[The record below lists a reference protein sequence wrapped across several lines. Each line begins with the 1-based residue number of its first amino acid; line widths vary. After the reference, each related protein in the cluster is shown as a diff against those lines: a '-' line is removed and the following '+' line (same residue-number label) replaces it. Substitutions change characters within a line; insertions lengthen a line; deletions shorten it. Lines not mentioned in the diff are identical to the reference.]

1 MAARPIAGSQGVLR
15 MPEPQWLARRRHAMP
30 LIMGILN
37 VTPDSFSGDGLFDG
51 PTGAPA
57 LDRVIDRAAV
67 LVVEGADLL
76 DVGGESTR
84 PGATPVSD
92 AAELA
97 RVIPVIAALAA
108 RFDVLISVDTS
119 SPVVMREA
127 ATAGA
132 ALINDVRALRR
143 PGAMAAAAATR
154 LPVCLMHMQ
163 GEPGTMQASPHY
175 DNVVAEVREF
185 LSTRV
190 AACGAAGIAPEL
202 LLVDPGFGF
211 GKTLAHN
218 LALLRALSDIAP
230 PGVPVL
236 AGLSRKR
243 MVGEITGRPVADR
256 VHGSVALALLAAR
269 LGAAVVRV
277 HDVAATADALKILA
291 AVEQSSGAPGPFDG
305 SIQ

>member
-1 MAARPIAGSQGVLR
+1 
-15 MPEPQWLARRRHAMP
+15 
-30 LIMGILN
+30 
-37 VTPDSFSGDGLFDG
+37 
-51 PTGAPA
+51 
-57 LDRVIDRAAV
+57 
-67 LVVEGADLL
+67 
-76 DVGGESTR
+76 
-84 PGATPVSD
+84 
-92 AAELA
+92 
-97 RVIPVIAALAA
+97 
-108 RFDVLISVDTS
+108 
-119 SPVVMREA
+119 MREA

-175 DNVVAEVREF
+175 DDVVAEVREF
-185 LSTRV
+185 LAARV
-190 AACGAAGIAPEL
+190 AACGAAGISPEA

-218 LALLRALSDIAP
+218 LALLRALSNIAP
-230 PGVPVL
+230 PGVPVV

-243 MVGEITGRPVADR
+243 MVGEITGNPVADR
-256 VHGSVALALLAAR
+256 IHGSVALALLAAR

-277 HDVAATADALKILA
+277 HDVAATVDALKVLA
-291 AVEQSSGAPGPFDG
+291 AVEPGLRSPEPSAE

>member
-1 MAARPIAGSQGVLR
+1 MTS
-15 MPEPQWLARRRHAMP
+15 PQPRWLERRRAVP
-30 LIMGILN
+30 LVMGILN
-37 VTPDSFSGDGLFDG
+37 ATPDSFSGDGLFANDASVHG
-51 PTGAPA
+51 SGSC
-57 LDRVIDRAAV
+57 VDRAIARAAA
-67 LVVEGADLL
+67 LVAEGADLL

-84 PGATPVSD
+84 PGATPISD

-97 RVIPVIAALAA
+97 RVIPIITALTS

-119 SPVVMREA
+119 SPAVMREA

-143 PGAMAAAAATR
+143 PGAMAAAATTR
-154 LPVCLMHMQ
+154 LPVCLVHMQ

-175 DNVVAEVREF
+175 DDVVAEVREF
-185 LSTRV
+185 LAARV
-190 AACGAAGIAPEL
+190 AACGAAGISPEA

-218 LALLRALSDIAP
+218 LALLRALSSIAP

-243 MVGEITGRPVADR
+243 MVGEITGTVADR
-256 VHGSVALALLAAR
+256 THGSVALALLAAR

-277 HDVAATADALKILA
+277 HDVAATVDALKVLA
-291 AVEQSSGAPGPFDG
+291 AVEPGLQSPEPSAE
-305 SIQ
+305 SSQ